1 MIDYYIYYKVS
12 PETSAD
18 APCDFLPVLIAMQSE
33 ILRLTGVRGRL
44 KQKASDLITW
54 MEIYENVHQRLLF
67 DAALAECVE
76 RFGVQRF
83 LANGAARRVEAF
95 ADPE

>member
-12 PETSAD
+12 PETSAEV
-18 APCDFLPVLIAMQSE
+18 ARDFLPVLIAMQSE

-44 KQKASDLITW
+44 KQKASDGVTW

-83 LANGAARRVEAF
+83 LADGAARRVEVF
-95 ADPE
+95 ADPQ